1 MRGLVRDA
9 LLSLGETE
17 HLARAPEDVETINM
31 EAIMQKLQEAVDC
44 WVAFMRHCRR
54 NLKQNPAHGRGKL
67 RDAVL
72 ELRKA
77 KMARRRAA

>member
-1 MRGLVRDA
+1 MPGVSKSQLDQIAKSPAHLSGLPSRLQHASGPYSTWWPHMPV
-9 LLSLGETE
+9 LSRSG
-17 HLARAPEDVETINM
+17 
-31 EAIMQKLQEAVDC
+31 
-44 WVAFMRHCRR
+44 
-54 NLKQNPAHGRGKL
+54 QNPAHGRGKL